1 MDNNSK
7 YEFLTQLAVRMVDSI
22 DGDMLQNNVARLA
35 EFDEKGT
42 SISPQLMPSD
52 PEFPTFFLFYLL
64 LTRITR
70 FRIQQLTVQNPE
82 VAAHLVKKLT
92 MFCNVLKN
100 GCEPF
105 SVTDFCSLL
114 TQGLLPAD
122 SSSLSGG
129 FVNDEGNLSVPV
141 DKMDLA
147 TRILPDILFLSANDS
162 KVKTPADMAKVGIGC
177 LEDTIKYSKTPPVP
191 DKPTIIQKGDHL
203 EFPI

>member
-1 MDNNSK
+1 
-7 YEFLTQLAVRMVDSI
+7 
-22 DGDMLQNNVARLA
+22 
-35 EFDEKGT
+35 
-42 SISPQLMPSD
+42 
-52 PEFPTFFLFYLL
+52 
-64 LTRITR
+64 
-70 FRIQQLTVQNPE
+70 